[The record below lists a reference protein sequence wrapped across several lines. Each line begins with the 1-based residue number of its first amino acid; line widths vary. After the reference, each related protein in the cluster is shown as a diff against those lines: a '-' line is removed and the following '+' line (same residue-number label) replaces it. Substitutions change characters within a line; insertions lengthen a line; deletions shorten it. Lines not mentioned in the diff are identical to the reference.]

1 MQCHRR
7 PGGDRDAHP
16 SSYDCLIGDVSVA
29 EAARPAGPD
38 NLWLVPA
45 NRDLAGAAVELPRLD
60 GSETRLRERLGPLR
74 ERFAF
79 TMLDCPPSLGP
90 VSVNAL
96 VASDRVI
103 VPVQAEYL
111 ALEGLVQFLD
121 TLGMIRRELNPALN
135 VSGLL
140 ITMHDERTRLAQD
153 VERELREHF
162 PEMVFDTVIPRSVRV
177 AEAPSYG
184 LPVTE
189 HAPASRG
196 ADRLPGAGRGAGR
209 AWLAA
214 RRKRGMG
221 RGLAA
226 ILPES
231 AAGEDVGELRELP
244 VGLIKPNPKQ
254 PRTNFDA
261 DALAGLAASIETSG
275 VVQPLLVR
283 PLHDGSYELIAGE
296 RRWRA
301 AQQAGLEKVPAIV
314 RDSEQAER
322 LQVALIENMVRE
334 DLNPVEE
341 ARACAA
347 LVEDLGLSKE
357 DLARRVGRSRPA
369 VSNLIR
375 LLDLPDE
382 AIELLE
388 SGELSEG
395 HGRALLGAPG
405 NDVRRR
411 LARDAA
417 KGGWSVRETENRVK
431 LAGQPKTGRRR
442 DRAGRRRGGGGD
454 ARGRRQAGDRARP
467 RGEGASAWGRGCGR
481 DPPRRPRRGHR
492 PGAKAGPRAGWRTV

>member
-1 MQCHRR
+1 
-7 PGGDRDAHP
+7 
-16 SSYDCLIGDVSVA
+16 
-29 EAARPAGPD
+29 
-38 NLWLVPA
+38 
-45 NRDLAGAAVELPRLD
+45 
-60 GSETRLRERLGPLR
+60 
-74 ERFAF
+74 
-79 TMLDCPPSLGP
+79 
-90 VSVNAL
+90 
-96 VASDRVI
+96 
-103 VPVQAEYL
+103 
-111 ALEGLVQFLD
+111 
-121 TLGMIRRELNPALN
+121 
-135 VSGLL
+135 
-140 ITMHDERTRLAQD
+140 MHDERTRLAQD

-162 PEMVFDTVIPRSVRV
+162 PEMVFETVIPRSVRV

-196 ADRLPGAGRGAGR
+196 SAAYRALAKELVG

-214 RRKRGMG
+214 AKRGIG

-244 VGLIKPNPKQ
+244 VELIKPNPNQ
-254 PRTNFDA
+254 PRTKFDPE
-261 DALAGLAASIETSG
+261 ALAGLASSIETSG

-347 LVEDLGLSKE
+347 LVEELGLSKE
-357 DLARRVGRSRPA
+357 ELARRVGRSRPA

-382 AIELLE
+382 ALELLE

-395 HGRALLGAPG
+395 HGRALLA
-405 NDVRRR
+405 VSRQRR
-411 LARDAA
+411 
-417 KGGWSVRETENRVK
+417 
-431 LAGQPKTGRRR
+431 
-442 DRAGRRRGGGGD
+442 
-454 ARGRRQAGDRARP
+454 
-467 RGEGASAWGRGCGR
+467 
-481 DPPRRPRRGHR
+481 PPPSRPRRREGR
-492 PGAKAGPRAGWRTV
+492 LVGPRDREQG